1 MTLHAGRPNV
11 VSCWLVVLLWA
22 IAPSAT
28 AQPNI
33 VLIVAE
39 DLSPRVG
46 AFGDAVA
53 QTPNIDALAEQGVRY
68 TRVFSASGV
77 CAPNRSA
84 LITGVYPQTLG
95 TQHMRTVNRNYEAV
109 PPANVKAFPELL
121 RQAGY
126 VTGNTAKTDYQFG
139 EPFTVWDINHG
150 NFALPPDLA
159 LWRQLPRDKPFF
171 AMINLMSTHESRLAT
186 LDTKGQGAFGP
197 VIAGLALARAA
208 MVSEVTDPADVS
220 VPDYYPDVPLV
231 RESIAQHYD
240 NIHYMDARSVK
251 SWRTCG
257 PTNCSIPPW

>member
-1 MTLHAGRPNV
+1 MTRWRGGWCALKSSAFGNRAVGSCAGYLHRKLLAGGHPVGRGV
-11 VSCWLVVLLWA
+11 
-22 IAPSAT
+22 SAT

-139 EPFTVWDINHG
+139 EP
-150 NFALPPDLA
+150 L
-159 LWRQLPRDKPFF
+159 R
-171 AMINLMSTHESRLAT
+171 
-186 LDTKGQGAFGP
+186 
-197 VIAGLALARAA
+197 
-208 MVSEVTDPADVS
+208 
-220 VPDYYPDVPLV
+220 
-231 RESIAQHYD
+231 
-240 NIHYMDARSVK
+240 
-251 SWRTCG
+251 
-257 PTNCSIPPW
+257 